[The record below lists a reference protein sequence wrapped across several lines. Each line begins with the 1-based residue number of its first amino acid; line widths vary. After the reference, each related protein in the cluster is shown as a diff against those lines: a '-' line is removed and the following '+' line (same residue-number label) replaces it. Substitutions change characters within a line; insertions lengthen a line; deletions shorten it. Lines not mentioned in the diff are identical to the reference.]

1 MRAIKK
7 ISDYKN
13 KLLLSTALTAA
24 ILFSDVP
31 PVAADVCSDGTN
43 GADCTVTGTVSVKS
57 ITAKNINSSS
67 NQTGTLS
74 ITGTE
79 SSNLTGD
86 VYLSG
91 LNLTNSGTA
100 VFSGAE
106 SKVDTVSL
114 NDGTLVINNGDLYVS
129 SVSSGTAKIYGIGT
143 LQLDSGWIDS
153 TGGNKL
159 AGLTVGSGTVNL
171 SYDGNDV
178 NLGTVKYAS
187 ADGGVLSVKGNGGEV
202 SIDSY
207 MAQSAN
213 NKLQVASGGTLNV
226 ENITAYNINSATSQY
241 GTVNVS
247 GSGVFNGPVYLSS
260 LNVLTGGSITFGS
273 GFEMHGALNI
283 KNAANIGIRNKTYI
297 SDLGGVFSNGIT
309 DNRTYTLYGGTW
321 TSTDNNAADIP
332 DETYSSPG
340 KKALPNGIFQ
350 NRAGGILISQEDPL
364 NPPTIDF
371 QGGVIWD
378 YSAYVPSLSD
388 TDWVRINGETLTKDA
403 VRGDIAISGGI
414 LTGKIDIRKGS
425 SEAYF

>member
-187 ADGGVLSVKGNGGEV
+187 ADGGVLSVKGN
-202 SIDSY
+202 
-207 MAQSAN
+207 
-213 NKLQVASGGTLNV
+213 
-226 ENITAYNINSATSQY
+226 
-241 GTVNVS
+241 
-247 GSGVFNGPVYLSS
+247 
-260 LNVLTGGSITFGS
+260 
-273 GFEMHGALNI
+273 
-283 KNAANIGIRNKTYI
+283 
-297 SDLGGVFSNGIT
+297 
-309 DNRTYTLYGGTW
+309 
-321 TSTDNNAADIP
+321 
-332 DETYSSPG
+332 
-340 KKALPNGIFQ
+340 
-350 NRAGGILISQEDPL
+350 
-364 NPPTIDF
+364 
-371 QGGVIWD
+371 
-378 YSAYVPSLSD
+378 
-388 TDWVRINGETLTKDA
+388 
-403 VRGDIAISGGI
+403 
-414 LTGKIDIRKGS
+414 
-425 SEAYF
+425 